1 MKNFQNYTPEKY
13 ASSDFQEVE
22 NGIYYTKSPYDE
34 DKIYVT
40 SLSFEMEPECY
51 GEEEASP
58 QNITQLPFED
68 LLDKFYVYVT
78 DFYDSLNKESEKLC
92 YQEFGSS
99 KLSAIQELRTII
111 GKRFYAVP
119 LNQHEIDDD
128 ESDNDYDNEDF
139 DNDDDFDDADA
150 EYKIVIE

>member
-22 NGIYYTKSPYDE
+22 NGIYYTKSPYA
-34 DKIYVT
+34 DKMIYVT

-51 GEEEASP
+51 GEEESSP

-78 DFYDSLNKESEKLC
+78 DFYDALNKESETLC

-99 KLSAIQELRTII
+99 KLSDIEELRTII

-119 LNQHEIDDD
+119 LNQSEM
-128 ESDNDYDNEDF
+128 EE
-139 DNDDDFDDADA
+139 DDDFDDDDFDDDDFDYEDT